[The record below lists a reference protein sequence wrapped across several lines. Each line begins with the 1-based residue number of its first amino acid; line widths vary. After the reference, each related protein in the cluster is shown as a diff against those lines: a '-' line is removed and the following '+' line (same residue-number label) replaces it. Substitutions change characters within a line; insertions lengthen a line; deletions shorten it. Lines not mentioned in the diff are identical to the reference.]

1 MTENLQ
7 SDIEVPLVSIVLVN
21 FRGAEDTLACLQYFD
36 DIDWPA
42 NRLQLIVVD
51 NDSGDGSELRIRR
64 EAPNVEVYQSGANL
78 GFAGGCNLGVG
89 KARGSYVGFIN
100 NDARPDRG
108 WVREAVKVMEE
119 DPAVGA
125 VASKVLDWDG
135 KLIDYVDGSL
145 TWYGMGYKRQA
156 EWPDS
161 ALYSAPKNVLFGTG
175 AAMFVP
181 TELFREVGGFDERFF
196 MFYEDVDLGWRLN
209 VLGYDVRYVPTSLAF
224 HRHHV
229 TMKKFGNFRESYLL
243 ERNALMSMYKN
254 LGDDLLSS
262 AFGAALALAVQ
273 RSVARAP
280 LGDGGAAVPKMSMT
294 GPFAVDH
301 LLSELPGLIRSREEL
316 QRMRRRSDE
325 QLLPLFREA
334 IEPAYP
340 IPSYLEAHEALVRI
354 FDLSTKF
361 HAASR
366 VLVVT
371 GEPISEK
378 MAGPAI
384 RAWEMASA
392 LSASHEVRLASTFGV
407 NSKAEN
413 FSIVSA
419 TSEKDLRAN
428 TDWADVIIF
437 QGFLLEAAPWLIKSD
452 KVVVAD
458 IYDPMHLEQLE
469 QARDLGE
476 AKRAAAVS
484 DVTDLLNRQINRA
497 DLMLCASQKQR
508 DFWVGQLATQGRVNL
523 ATASSAGGLDDILA
537 IVPFGVDDNEPVL
550 REHGIRGQ
558 IPGIGMRDKVILWG
572 GGVYNWFDPLTL
584 IHAVYHLSRTHPDVR
599 LVFMGMKHPNPG
611 VPDQEIA
618 WRTRTLSDK
627 LGLTGI
633 HVFFNSGWVPYK
645 DRANFLLDA
654 DVGVSTHFEHV
665 ETAFSF
671 RTRILDYLWAGL
683 PIVATMGDS
692 FGNILDSE
700 GIGRG
705 VAPGDVEGLAHAL
718 EEVLYDDALRE
729 NMRAN
734 VLKYAEKFRWSVV
747 LEPLLDFCY
756 SPRNAV
762 DRQLKHRGTGE
773 FLSYESR
780 VPASVARDIAL
791 MKEYLRA
798 GGPRLVW
805 NRAIGRLE
813 RLRKESQAAH
823 SF

>member
-1 MTENLQ
+1 MTRNTD
-7 SDIEVPLVSIVLVN
+7 SPIEVPLVSIILVN
-21 FRGAEDTLACLQYFD
+21 FRGAEDTIACLGHFD
-36 DIDWPA
+36 DIDWPMD
-42 NRLQLIVVD
+42 RLQLIVVD
-51 NDSGDGSELRIRR
+51 NDSGDGSEMRIRQ
-64 EAPNVEVYQSGANL
+64 EAPSAEVHQSGANL
-78 GFAGGCNLGVG
+78 GFAGGCNFGVA

-108 WVREAVKVMEE
+108 WVREAVKVMEA
-119 DPAVGA
+119 DPGVGA

-161 ALYSAPKNVLFGTG
+161 ALYDVPKKVLFGTG

-181 TELFREVGGFDERFF
+181 TELFREIGGFDERYF

-209 VLGYDVRYVPTSLAF
+209 LLGYDVLYVPTSLAF

-229 TMKKFGNFRESYLL
+229 TMKKFGNFRETYLL
-243 ERNALMSMYKN
+243 ERNALMSLYKN
-254 LGDDLLSS
+254 LGDELLSA
-262 AFGAALALAVQ
+262 AFGAALALSVQ

-280 LGDGGAAVPKMSMT
+280 LGEDGSAVPKMSLT

-316 QRMRRRSDE
+316 QRLRRRSDE

-392 LSASHEVRLASTFGV
+392 LSARHEVRLASTFGV
-407 NSKAEN
+407 KTKADN
-413 FSIVSA
+413 FSIVA
-419 TSEKDLRAN
+419 AASEKDLRAN

-437 QGFLLEAAPWLIKSD
+437 QGFLLEAAPWLLKSE
-452 KVVVAD
+452 KVIVAD

-476 AKRAAAVS
+476 ERRAAAVS

-508 DFWVGQLATQGRVNL
+508 DFWVGQLAAQGRINV
-523 ATASSAGGLDDILA
+523 ATASSARGLDNLLT
-537 IVPFGVDDNEPVL
+537 IVPFGVDDSQPVL
-550 REHGIRGQ
+550 REHGIRGR
-558 IPGIGMRDKVILWG
+558 IPGVGMRDKVILWG

-584 IHAVYHLSRTHPDVR
+584 IHAVHHLSRTHPDVR

-618 WRTRTLSDK
+618 WRTRLLSDS

-645 DRANFLLDA
+645 ERANFLLDA

-671 RTRILDYLWAGL
+671 RTRILDYLWVGL
-683 PIVATMGDS
+683 PIVASTGDS
-692 FGNILDSE
+692 FGDILDSE

-705 VAPGDVEGLAHAL
+705 VAPGDVEGLARAL
-718 EEVLYDDALRE
+718 EEVLYDDVLRE
-729 NMRAN
+729 EMRAN
-734 VLKYAEKFRWSVV
+734 VSQFAERFRWSLV
-747 LEPLLDFCY
+747 LEPLLDFCDA
-756 SPRNAV
+756 PRNAA
-762 DRQLKHRGTGE
+762 DRQLKHQGTAE
-773 FLSYESR
+773 LLSYKSR
-780 VPASVARDIAL
+780 VPISVTRDLAL

-805 NRAIGRLE
+805 NRARGRIE
-813 RLRKESQAAH
+813 RLRTAKRGARTS
-823 SF
+823 